1 MPAAS
6 DVVDAAGVADA
17 AASDAVA
24 PYVDAM
30 LMGLLVPMGPLTPMR
45 LLMLMGLLTPG
56 ADETVDDGG
65 IVDADVTADA
75 DTDVTAD
82 ADTTANADGVVGAVP
97 SALTPHDRQYIQVQ
111 VQLSIHVLEYT
122 DNQFSAMTTA

>member
-56 ADETVDDGG
+56 
-65 IVDADVTADA
+65 
-75 DTDVTAD
+75 
-82 ADTTANADGVVGAVP
+82 GVPMRLLMIMVE
-97 SALTPHDRQYIQVQ
+97 L
-111 VQLSIHVLEYT
+111 LML
-122 DNQFSAMTTA
+122 M

>member
-1 MPAAS
+1 MGCRHT
-6 DVVDAAGVADA
+6 GVTR
-17 AASDAVA
+17 
-24 PYVDAM
+24 
-30 LMGLLVPMGPLTPMR
+30 PLRR
-45 LLMLMGLLTPG
+45 LLLSRRSGTCARGRPLSVLVALGSLSATGTPHSWWG

-111 VQLSIHVLEYT
+111 VQLSIHVLECT

>member
-1 MPAAS
+1 M
-6 DVVDAAGVADA
+6 
-17 AASDAVA
+17 
-24 PYVDAM
+24 
-30 LMGLLVPMGPLTPMR
+30 
-45 LLMLMGLLTPG
+45 
-56 ADETVDDGG
+56 
-65 IVDADVTADA
+65 TADA

-122 DNQFSAMTTA
+122 DNQFSAI